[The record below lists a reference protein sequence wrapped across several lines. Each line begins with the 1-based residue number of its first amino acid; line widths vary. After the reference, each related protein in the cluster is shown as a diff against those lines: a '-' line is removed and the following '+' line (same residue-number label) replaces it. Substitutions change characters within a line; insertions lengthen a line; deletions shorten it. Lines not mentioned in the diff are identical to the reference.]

1 MSYLK
6 RFHETI
12 NKKTLSD
19 IQEYVHNAGRYNSG
33 INVRVDQGAVQ
44 VSITDQ
50 LSMDVLKNANDAI
63 QKSIDDILT
72 SNNYARR
79 IPILDG
85 IWERSPILMN
95 TIGAI
100 PASIALNPLV
110 EYRNYYF
117 GREAQT
123 ITSPEQCTIAR

>member
-50 LSMDVLKNANDAI
+50 VSMDVLKNANDAI
-63 QKSIDDILT
+63 ESSIDSILT

-85 IWERSPILMN
+85 IWERSPILTN
-95 TIGAI
+95 TVGAI
-100 PASIALNPLV
+100 PASIAANPLV
-110 EYRNYYF
+110 EYKNYYF
-117 GREAQT
+117 
-123 ITSPEQCTIAR
+123 